1 MLTPK
6 HKRFIKEYLIDLNA
20 SAAYLRAGYHTKN
33 PDVMAA
39 QLMADPEIKAAVE
52 QAKAK
57 HIEKLDIS
65 VERILQ
71 AIAVKAFASVTD
83 FSRIEDGEL
92 VPDFSMMTPEQASA
106 IQEFTVDSTGGSGDG
121 ERKMYLRTRFKL
133 ADSLRALELLGR
145 YHKLFVD
152 KVEHSVD
159 DQLAG
164 MLALKR
170 RMGDGNSDR

>member
-1 MLTPK
+1 MLSDIQK
-6 HKRFIKEYLIDLNA
+6 KFVAEYLKDLNA
-20 SAAYLRAGYHTKN
+20 SAAYLRAGYETKN
-33 PDVMAA
+33 ANVQASK
-39 QLMADPEIKAAVE
+39 LMDNPEIKAAIS
-52 QAKAK
+52 KATGRQ
-57 HIEKLDIS
+57 IAKLDIS
-65 VERILQ
+65 VERILN

-92 VPDFSMMTPEQASA
+92 VPDFSNMTPEQASA

-170 RMGDGNSDR
+170 RMSDGNSDR